1 MIQVQGEC
9 VAKDFQGVFKIE
21 PISFFLV
28 GPDVIL
34 GNKKSCSKNVHVV
47 LTACVGDIQLNM

>member
-1 MIQVQGEC
+1 MTQVQGEC

-34 GNKKSCSKNVHVV
+34 GNKKSCSKNFHVV